1 MGRSLQTEMEDRT
14 GQLLSMTVQTDC
26 LQLPVRPQV
35 QALGISR
42 EKCFSTFR

>member
-1 MGRSLQTEMEDRT
+1 MSRSLQTEMEDRT
-14 GQLLSMTVQTDC
+14 GQLLPMTVQTHR

-42 EKCFSTFR
+42 EKCSSIFR